1 MKKNDITRDELWGGE
16 SDWNKIDLDPAMEM
30 ELLAY
35 DELVASVSKKT
46 ICKECLIEDDKV
58 YKKYYLDLEND
69 ITFTLTLLKY
79 LIEYKKK
86 RTCLHESSHNRRLII
101 LNIPVNKWEDIEI
114 I

>member
-1 MKKNDITRDELWGGE
+1 MAKTCAWCFKKTNLPDVFAAEAPLMIFMEERINKWCEKNNVTRDELWGGE

-58 YKKYYLDLEND
+58 YKKYYLDFEND
-69 ITFTLTLLKY
+69 ITFTLD
-79 LIEYKKK
+79 
-86 RTCLHESSHNRRLII
+86 
-101 LNIPVNKWEDIEI
+101 DIE
-114 I
+114 